1 MNLSSVLNDKEIIK
15 TGEISTFK
23 SGSNTRVKQIRDQHT
38 ILLLFLLMVS
48 TQFSCKGAVKS
59 ELVGSPI
66 EKQHVFFTVDSIE
79 ASRLINSDDIDGF
92 FESISVAD
100 IQIQMK
106 RSNGFSSRDEA
117 IDRYKSYLTTQVSN
131 WTAADRIA
139 ITEVIE
145 SAIEKINR
153 LSPGVIPDTIKLIK
167 IKTGHYG
174 EDVYYTRGKSILI
187 PENIF
192 ADFEAEKQ
200 LPVMLH
206 EIFHIISRYNEGFRD
221 TMYKMIGFE
230 RAGKMVLLPKKLNE
244 VILTNP
250 DGVSRTHIIN
260 LNDRNDYVKQAIPL
274 ITSKYKGFR
283 ADWPAFFDYLNFDL
297 YEVEDDGAGNLVVKL
312 NENGGT
318 TLQLDFSP
326 SFFTKIRDNTQYIIH
341 PEEIMADNFMLAVL
355 AYSNKDY
362 SKFSSKGKTLIEQV
376 IGTLK
381 TIAK

>member
-1 MNLSSVLNDKEIIK
+1 MISTSVLNDPEIISIK
-15 TGEISTFK
+15 AGRK
-23 SGSNTRVKQIRDQHT
+23 TRVKQIRYHHT
-38 ILLLFLLMVS
+38 FHFLFLLMVS
-48 TQFSCKGAVKS
+48 VHFSCKGAVKS
-59 ELVGSPI
+59 ELLNSPI
-66 EKQHVFFTVDSIE
+66 ETRPVFYTVHSIE
-79 ASRLINSDDIDGF
+79 ASRMIISDDKDGF
-92 FESISVAD
+92 FESISAAD

-106 RSNGFSSRDEA
+106 RIQGFSSRNEA
-117 IDRYKSYLTTQVSN
+117 IEHYRSYLTTQVSN
-131 WTAADRIA
+131 WTSADQIA
-139 ITEVIE
+139 ISAVIK
-145 SAIEKINR
+145 SAIEKINL
-153 LSPGVIPDTIKLIK
+153 LSSGIVPDTIKLIK

-206 EIFHIISRYNEGFRD
+206 EIFHIISRYNQGFRD

-230 RAGKMVLLPKKLNE
+230 RAGKKILLPKKLNE
-244 VILTNP
+244 VLLTNP
-250 DGVSRTHIIN
+250 DGVSQTHIIS
-260 LNDRNDYVKQAIPL
+260 LNDRNSNIKHAIPL

-283 ADWPAFFDYLNFDL
+283 SDWPAFFDYLNFDL
-297 YEVEDDGAGNLVVKL
+297 YEVEEDGAGNLIVKI
-312 NENGGT
+312 NESGST

-355 AYSNKDY
+355 ANSKDDF
-362 SKFSSKGKTLIEQV
+362 SKFSPKGKILIEQV

-381 TIAK
+381 EMAK